1 MKRLLALLTLA
12 AVAAVPAAG
21 EAATRRAPK
30 PKPTKRVVT
39 WSYTGFHAVTT
50 PAVNTAFETPCTVN
64 AEACYDLQTFRYEKA
79 VAVDAGGIAVQYFL
93 DDDYDSVQTLCGA
106 GTIPVAKG
114 SLVTLVAAV
123 DPSCPGAPPTAGDV
137 KLTVTGLK

>member
-1 MKRLLALLTLA
+1 VKRLLALLTLA
-12 AVAAVPAAG
+12 AVAAVPTVSDAAVKK
-21 EAATRRAPK
+21 AK

-50 PAVNTAFETPCTVN
+50 PAVNTAFESPCTVN
-64 AEACYDLQTFRYEKA
+64 AEACYDLQTLSYEKS
-79 VAVDAGGIAVQYFL
+79 VAVDAGGIAVQYFF
-93 DDDYDSVQTLCGA
+93 DDTYDSVQTLCGR

-114 SLVTLVAAV
+114 TLVTLIAAI
-123 DPSCPGAPPTAGDV
+123 DPSCPGAPPTSGTV